1 VTGPAAGR
9 ARPLAL
15 GLLAAVPGAGAV
27 GIAAVHAPVGAEL
40 WVWVGAAGVVLAV
53 HPALRW
59 ASTLAL
65 AGVLVTIT
73 VRAGVSGLPLAA
85 AAGLGVLMLA
95 YLLALDLAEALGQA
109 ERPIARLVSGW
120 AEAVSVPAAA
130 GLGAVAFALV
140 VAAISVPPSLPLAL
154 AGPVAVVILAMV
166 ALRMYSRGQRQGRES
181 EPR

>member
-1 VTGPAAGR
+1 VTGQAAGP

-15 GLLAAVPGAGAV
+15 GLLAAVPGVGAV

-40 WVWVGAAGVVLAV
+40 WVWVGTAGVVLAV

-95 YLLALDLAEALGQA
+95 YLLALDLAEVLGQA
-109 ERPIARLVSGW
+109 ERPIARLVAGW
-120 AEAVSVPAAA
+120 AEAVSLPAAA
-130 GLGAVAFALV
+130 GLGAVALALV
-140 VAAISVPPSLPLAL
+140 VAAVPVPPSLPLAL
-154 AGPVAVVILAMV
+154 AGPVAVVILAIV
-166 ALRMYSRGQRQGRES
+166 ALRMYSRGQDQGGKS